1 MLKNPLNIRQVEIFH
16 AVMVH
21 GTTQRAAE
29 MLNISQPGISKAI
42 QELER
47 HLGFALFHRARRRL
61 VPTAEA
67 HFFFR
72 EVEDSF
78 AALSRL
84 RSAAARIRDFGS
96 GQIRIATLSAL
107 STNIVPRALV
117 RFRKRHPDVS
127 ITLQAHLS
135 VTVKELVAA
144 GQFDI
149 GLAADEIDATGVEAR
164 IFSTFRGAIAL
175 PEAHPLTVKDTLCPE
190 DLDGEDFIAL
200 SPEDTTR
207 QELER
212 LLAERGSQPR
222 TVLETPFANTVC
234 AMVQAGMGIGYIN
247 PICAEPFLA
256 KGLVLRGFTPSASF
270 RTLLIRPPATPQSL
284 IVRDCVEALEQE
296 VAATRRHHPLYRGG
310 DALVSDVKRETRE
323 SD

>member
-1 MLKNPLNIRQVEIFH
+1 MLNNPLNLRQVEIFH

-29 MLNISQPGISKAI
+29 MLNISQPGVSKAI

-47 HLGFALFHRARRRL
+47 QLGFALFHRSRRRL

-67 HFFFR
+67 HFYFR
-72 EVEDSF
+72 EVEESF

-84 RSAAARIRDFGS
+84 RSAGARIRDFGS

-135 VTVKELVAA
+135 ATVKDLVAA
-144 GQFDI
+144 RQFDL
-149 GLAADEIDATGVEAR
+149 GLAADEIDVTGVDAQP
-164 IFSTFRGAIAL
+164 FSTFRGAIAL
-175 PEAHPLTVKDTLCPE
+175 PDGHPLTAKAELGPE

-212 LLAERGSQPR
+212 LLAERGSRPR
-222 TVLETPFANTVC
+222 MVLETPFANTVC

-247 PICAEPFLA
+247 PICAEPFLG
-256 KGLVLRGFTPSASF
+256 KGLVLRAFAPPASF
-270 RTLLIRPPATPQSL
+270 RTLLIRPPAMPPSL
-284 IVRDCVEALEQE
+284 IIRDCIAAFEEELD
-296 VAATRRHHPLYRGG
+296 ATRTYHPLYRSGEEFVP
-310 DALVSDVKRETRE
+310 DT
-323 SD
+323 